1 MNKPKLF
8 LYLFIALSLFTLVL
22 QCLCSLKNKNPLTIY
37 DYKIPSYNH
46 REEYDPSLGYLNSIK
61 KLKAHCDSLL
71 YLSNAKYCPEQAEKI
86 YTDIVSSVIR
96 KRFYW
101 GYSWYSF
108 SDNYLGVVIS
118 KITGR
123 DYAAIV
129 DPDDIMKHPNAAC
142 SQQAIIMMEI
152 FKSKGFKTRKVCFLG
167 NNKDGHFACEIFY
180 GNKWHFRDPTFEPDT
195 AVLNKYDK
203 PNIEFLLTHKDVLFS
218 SYRNYITNYSRDS
231 SYVLDVFGHYSYGKT
246 DVFPAKNALI
256 FQKTTKFLSNSI
268 WLFFLLGALVMYN
281 KNNSSIIILT
291 QQSHED
297 LLVLINY

>member
-1 MNKPKLF
+1 MKKKPKLIS
-8 LYLFIALSLFTLVL
+8 YLLIVLSLLSLVPIGL
-22 QCLCSLKNKNPLTIY
+22 RYLNDKNPLMAY
-37 DYKIPSYNH
+37 DYKIPLYNH
-46 REEYDPSLGYLNSIK
+46 KEEYDPSLRYLNSIK
-61 KLKAHCDSLL
+61 KLELYCDSLF
-71 YLSNAKYCPEQAEKI
+71 YLSNGKYTAGQSEKI

-108 SDNYLGVVIS
+108 SDNYLGFVIS
-118 KITGR
+118 KITGK

-152 FKSKGFKTRKVCFLG
+152 FKSKGFKTRKVGFLG

-203 PNIEFLLTHKDVLFS
+203 PNIEFLSTHKDVLFS
-218 SYRNYITNYSRDS
+218 SYRNHITNYSRDS
-231 SYVLDVFGHYSYGKT
+231 SYVLDVFKHYSYGKT

-256 FQKTTKFLSNSI
+256 FQKITKFLSNSI
-268 WLFFLLGALVMYN
+268 WLFFLLGAVLIYN
-281 KNNSSIIILT
+281 KK
-291 QQSHED
+291 
-297 LLVLINY
+297 